1 MQRRK
6 CVCVSTAWR
15 SPLQLAV
22 LRSKLRS
29 VAMGPRPQDRLT
41 AVRPLVIAAVLC
53 SLLLACAAA
62 SLAQVN
68 TATLSGTVGD
78 PQRLGIK
85 GVKVT
90 VTNADTG
97 AQRESV
103 TDDNGRYNF
112 VGLPPGKYKLTVD
125 GGANFAAYQN
135 DSIVLT
141 VGESATFDPTLALK
155 SGKETVMVSTETA
168 PIETQKTEVSDT
180 VTQRRIDNLPING
193 RNYINFTLT
202 NSQTTRDVAPTIG
215 PAPNSGLSIGG
226 ARARGNMVSVDGAD
240 AGDNSI
246 NGIRSTISQEGVQE
260 FQLILSNYNAE
271 YGRATGGVVNIVT
284 KSGGNEF
291 HGDAFGYFR
300 NKAFQAR
307 NPFSGQINSAT
318 GVLDPVKQAYTRTQS
333 GLTFGGPFKKDKTF
347 YFFSYEYT
355 QRGETGFASIGQGQ
369 SGGGA
374 FGLVPFAC
382 NGCQLQGL
390 LLTPSQATATG
401 ALLQAAQAAAAGGN
415 LLLAQALQTEAG
427 SYALLMGSAS
437 SVAVNGLDPG
447 ALVTNLSG
455 GSITPVNPVVT
466 PQGTFFA
473 EFPFP
478 VSCPSGSTVNSLN
491 CNGFAAV
498 GPNGSVVAAGAV
510 PLPGSFAPLNSIRGN
525 YPVMEKTSL
534 WSARIDQRWNNHNN
548 SFLRVGVSP
557 SLVTGLPSTSQ
568 NQVFGQNSGSRA
580 GYNQSRDFNVTF
592 QHDTIVSD
600 KSFNEFRTQIAR
612 RGLHFGFSQLPGGSN
627 IGVNIPGFAY
637 FGREPYSTV
646 DRIERRF
653 EFTDNVSIVRGGHTF
668 KIGGDYNL
676 IQLRSKKAQIFE
688 LDFGGDVNFGGFSAG
703 TFLFDCVDPATGAH
717 HNGACGASEIALPG
731 TTGLQ
736 SYGLG
741 IPTSYIQGI
750 GNSNQP
756 FDNIPMGFFAQDSW
770 RINRHLSLNYGGR
783 YDVEI
788 SPLFSPATAVNAAAE
803 KALGVVEGIPRNYK
817 NFAPRFGLAWDPAG
831 NGKTVIRA
839 GYGMFYDHP
848 LLATAFDAVTADGG
862 RSVQL
867 ISTGGTP
874 SACGLVTPACR
885 NGLDSPTNLN
895 GSSIFQGVLNALPNM
910 FYLPN
915 QQRFDPL
922 AAGSIFAGQ
931 AYLQGGFP
939 LPILP
944 FTLPLSKDFK
954 YAYAHQANLTIERE
968 IAGSWKFSLAYQWT
982 RGLHLNRPVDINST
996 NPQLLVENAAN
1007 AAASGLSVS
1016 NPLTVVVPGG
1026 APNSCVNTGTG
1037 SVFLI
1042 APSVLGKGFAA
1053 PNCNPAA
1060 LTPFNNG
1067 FVGTPAFFNFFRPSG
1082 PNPSFGTGVAL
1093 LSPQCAGNPNP
1104 LACGYA
1110 IQQGLAQ
1117 AAGFPVGF
1125 GVPVPF
1131 NSVDAQ
1137 LSNGNS
1143 WYNAVTFN
1151 LSKRFSKGFEL
1162 LSSYTFS
1169 HSIDDSTD
1177 LQSPLEPQDR
1187 RFPNLER
1194 ANSVNDQRHRW
1205 VTSAVFQSPSAKS
1218 GEGFFKHFF
1227 GDFTLSPIVEFSSGR
1242 PFNVITGT
1250 DTRLDLGASQARPS
1264 VGGGTTS
1271 PFIPGVTFGV
1281 ANVCLTNSG
1290 SAFSIPPFTTLGAG
1304 CDGSLGR
1311 DRFFTPNFFQ
1321 WDMRLARR
1329 IPLGER
1335 VRLDLIAD
1343 AFNLFNRL
1351 NVAAVNQ
1358 LCDPSA
1364 GATCTAGQPTASYDA
1379 RQFQFALKLSF

>member
-1 MQRRK
+1 MQRRQGVGILEASRSFRGALM
-6 CVCVSTAWR
+6 VCLMV
-15 SPLQLAV
+15 LGCAV
-22 LRSKLRS
+22 L
-29 VAMGPRPQDRLT
+29 AT
-41 AVRPLVIAAVLC
+41 
-53 SLLLACAAA
+53 
-62 SLAQVN
+62 AQVN
-68 TATLSGTVGD
+68 TATLSGTVVDAQG
-78 PQRLGIK
+78 LGVK
-85 GVKVT
+85 GAKVT
-90 VTNADTG
+90 VTNANTG
-97 AQRESV
+97 AARTSV
-103 TDDNGRYNF
+103 SDDSGRYNL
-112 VGLPPGKYKLTVD
+112 VGLPPGQYKMTVD
-125 GGANFAAYQN
+125 SGPNFEIFKN

-141 VGESATFDPTLALK
+141 VGENANFDPRLVLK
-155 SGKETVMVSTETA
+155 GTVQTVTVSTETV
-168 PIETQKTEVSDT
+168 PIETTKTEVSQT
-180 VTQRRIDNLPING
+180 VEQRRIDNLPING

-202 NSQTTRDVAPTIG
+202 NSQTTRDVSPTIG

-226 ARARGNMVSVDGAD
+226 ARARGTAVSVDGAD
-240 AGDNSI
+240 AVDNSI

-284 KSGGNEF
+284 KGGGNEF

-300 NKAFQAR
+300 NKSFQAR
-307 NPFSGQINSAT
+307 NAFSGQI
-318 GVLDPVKQAYTRTQS
+318 DPVTGALNPIKQGYTRTQS
-333 GLTFGGPFKKDKTF
+333 GLTFGGPLKKDKTF
-347 YFFSYEYT
+347 FFLAYEYT
-355 QRGETGFASIGQGQ
+355 QREETGFSSIGQSQ
-369 SGGGA
+369 GGGGP
-374 FGLVPFAC
+374 FGLTAFNC
-382 NGCQLQGL
+382 GGCQLQGL

-401 ALLQAAQAAAAGGN
+401 ALLQAAQAAGAGGN
-415 LLLAQALQTEAG
+415 FLLAQGLQKEAG

-447 ALVTNLSG
+447 ALVTALSG
-455 GSITPVNPVVT
+455 GSITPVNPVAT

-478 VSCPSGSTVNSLN
+478 VSCPGGATVNSVN
-491 CNGFAAV
+491 CNGMAAV
-498 GPNGSVVAAGAV
+498 GPNGSPVPAGAV
-510 PLPGSFAPLNSIRGN
+510 PLPGSFVGLNAIRGN

-534 WSARIDQRWNNHNN
+534 WSGRLDQRWNNRNN
-548 SFLRVGVSP
+548 SFVRVGVSP

-580 GYNQSRDFNVTF
+580 GLSQSRDFNVTF

-600 KSFNEFRTQIAR
+600 KTFNEFRTQYAR

-646 DRIERRF
+646 DRIERRT
-653 EFTDNVSIVRGGHTF
+653 EFTDHVTLVRGKHTF

-676 IQLRSKKAQIFE
+676 VQLRSKKAQIFE

-703 TFLFDCVDPATGAH
+703 TFLFDCVNPATGANH
-717 HNGACGASEIALPG
+717 TGSCASGEIALPG

-750 GNSNQP
+750 GTSNNP

-770 RINRHLSLNYGGR
+770 RVNRHLAFNYGVR

-788 SPLFSPATAVNAAAE
+788 SPLFAPATAVNAAAE

-817 NFAPRFGLAWDPAG
+817 NVAPRFGLAWDPAG

-839 GYGMFYDHP
+839 GFGLFYDHP
-848 LLATAFDAVTADGG
+848 LLATAFDAATADGG

-867 ISTGGTP
+867 LSTGGTP
-874 SACGLVTPACR
+874 SACGLVSPACA
-885 NGLDSPTNLN
+885 NGLDTPANLN

-915 QQRFDPL
+915 QQRFDPK
-922 AAGSIFAGQ
+922 APGSLFANQ
-931 AYLQGGFP
+931 NYLTAGFP

-944 FTLPLSKDFK
+944 FTLPLSKNFV
-954 YAYAHQANLTIERE
+954 YAYAEQGNLAVERE

-982 RGLHLNRPVDINST
+982 RGLHLNKPQDINST
-996 NPQLLVENAAN
+996 DPKLLAQNAFN
-1007 AAASGLSVS
+1007 AAASGLTVS
-1016 NPLTVVVPGG
+1016 NPLTVVVPTG
-1026 APNSCVNTGTG
+1026 APNSCVNRGGG
-1037 SVFLI
+1037 SIRLI
-1042 APSVLGKGFAA
+1042 APGALGQGFAA
-1053 PNCNPAA
+1053 ANCPAVA
-1060 LTPFNNG
+1060 AVG

-1082 PNPSFGTGVAL
+1082 PNPSFAAAVPG
-1093 LSPQCAGNPNP
+1093 
-1104 LACGYA
+1104 GYA
-1110 IQQGLAQ
+1110 TEVGLA
-1117 AAGFPVGF
+1117 ALAGYPQGF

-1143 WYNAVTFN
+1143 WYNALTFN
-1151 LSKRFSKGFEL
+1151 LSKRFAKGFEM
-1162 LSSYTFS
+1162 LSSYTYS

-1177 LQSPLEPQDR
+1177 LQSPLEPQDS
-1187 RFPNLER
+1187 RFPKLER

-1205 VTSAVFQSPSAKS
+1205 VTSAVFQSAGGKS
-1218 GEGFFKHFF
+1218 GDGFFKRFV

-1242 PFNVITGT
+1242 PYNVITGT

-1264 VGGGTTS
+1264 VGTSGGTTS
-1271 PFIPGVTFGV
+1271 TFIPGVTFV
-1281 ANVCLTNSG
+1281 PANVCLDNSG
-1290 SAFSIPPFTTLGAG
+1290 GTFTVPLVAPPAG
-1304 CDGSLGR
+1304 CDGNLGR
-1311 DRFFTPNFFQ
+1311 NRFTSPNFFQ
-1321 WDMRLARR
+1321 WDMRLSKR

-1335 VRLDLIAD
+1335 FRLDLIAD

-1358 LCDPSA
+1358 LCDP
-1364 GATCTAGQPTASYDA
+1364 GTTLGVVGTCSAGQPTASYDA
-1379 RQFQFALKLSF
+1379 RQFQFAVKLSW